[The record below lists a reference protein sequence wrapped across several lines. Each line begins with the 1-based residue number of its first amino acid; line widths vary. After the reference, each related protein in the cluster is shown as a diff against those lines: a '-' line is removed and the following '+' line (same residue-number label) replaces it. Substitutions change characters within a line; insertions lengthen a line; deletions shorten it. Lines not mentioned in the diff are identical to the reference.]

1 MAKKQENS
9 FSISGKV
16 IEVGSP
22 ERISDKFSKRV
33 VVLEVFDNKGY
44 VNEVPYEFVNQNMDQ
59 LKNVRPGDWVTI
71 NHQQRARK
79 TEKEGQPVRRFI
91 TLEGISCYIE

>member
-1 MAKKQENS
+1 MKQQINR
-9 FSISGKV
+9 FDISGRV
-16 IEVGSP
+16 LELGSP

-33 VVLEVFDNKGY
+33 LVLEVFDARGS
-44 VNEVPYEFVNQNMDQ
+44 VNEVPYEFVNANMDQ
-59 LKNVRPGDWVTI
+59 LKNVRAGDWVTI
-71 NHQQRARK
+71 NHQVRARK